1 MDFEQV
7 AVEQQGRVRVVFLN
21 RPEKKNALSE
31 KMATE
36 LIAAMEEA
44 DRDPGVG
51 AVLLTGKGE
60 AFCAGADL
68 SEFAQMAQKTA
79 PVMHREGQS
88 TTRLFK
94 MGFTMT
100 KPLVAAVNGPAM
112 GGGCG
117 LAAMCHLAVAGE
129 KAKFGTPEIKV
140 GIFPF
145 VIFPLLIRAMGSRR
159 ALEMALTGK
168 SLAAAEAREVGL
180 VSRVLPQE
188 DLYAEALRLASDIAE
203 KSPLVLRLGLNAF
216 NTAMDM
222 EINKAMDYLNTLR
235 VIDFMSEDL
244 KEGAMAF
251 IQKRN
256 PEWKGQ

>member
-1 MDFEQV
+1 MDYHQV
-7 AVEQQGRVRVVFLN
+7 AVEQQGRVRVLYMN
-21 RPEKKNALSE
+21 RPEKRNALSDR
-31 KMATE
+31 MASE
-36 LIAAMEEA
+36 LLSALEEA
-44 DRDPGVG
+44 DQDQGVG
-51 AVLLTGKGE
+51 VVILTGRGE

-68 SEFAQMAQKTA
+68 SDFAQMTSKTA
-79 PVMHREGQS
+79 PEMHLEGQLS
-88 TTRLFK
+88 NRLFK
-94 MGFTMT
+94 MGFTIS
-100 KPLVAAVNGPAM
+100 KPVIAAVNGPAM

-145 VIFPLLIRAMGSRR
+145 VIFPLLIRAVGPRR
-159 ALEMALTGK
+159 ALEMALTGQT
-168 SLAAAEAREVGL
+168 LDAHGARELGL
-180 VSRVLPQE
+180 VSRVYPQE
-188 DLYAEALRLASDIAE
+188 DLYDGAIKLASEIAGR
-203 KSPLVLRLGLNAF
+203 SPLVLRLGLNAF

-222 EINKAMDYLNTLR
+222 EVNKAMDYLNTLR

-251 IQKRN
+251 IQKRP